1 MSDRI
6 LEWVVKGTLY
16 LLGAF
21 SVATWAVVALKA
33 VQAAR
38 ARRQNR
44 AFAASFGGVGGQR
57 AGGLPT
63 AAELGKFE
71 GPAARLAQAGLRAIE
86 EASSIPTS
94 DRHGGASGAEGDR
107 REYLERS
114 LEEQVQKERRL
125 ADAGLAVLASIGT
138 TSPFVGLFGTVW
150 GIIHALKKIG
160 ASGSAS
166 LEVVAAPIG
175 EALMA
180 TGIGIAV
187 AVPAVLAYN
196 IFIRRLKVQHGELET
211 QASAL
216 FKLSLRAAPALRAE
230 RGLGRQVAGATSA
243 TPASSAT
250 AAREAV

>member
-21 SVATWAVVALKA
+21 SVATWAVVASKA
-33 VQAAR
+33 IQASR

-44 AFAASFGGVGGQR
+44 AFAASFGRVPGGPTS
-57 AGGLPT
+57 ALPS
-63 AAELGKFE
+63 AIEIGKFD
-71 GPAARLAQAGLRAIE
+71 GPAARLAQTGLRAVE
-86 EASSIPTS
+86 EASSIGER
-94 DRHGGASGAEGDR
+94 DRSGESVAHR

-114 LEEQVQKERRL
+114 LQEQVQKERRL
-125 ADAGLAVLASIGT
+125 AEAGLAVLASIGT

-160 ASGSAS
+160 SSGSAS

-196 IFIRRLKVQHGELET
+196 IFVRRLKLQNGELET

-216 FKLSLRAAPALRAE
+216 LKLSLRAPPAVAF
-230 RGLGRQVAGATSA
+230 RGDRSSVG
-243 TPASSAT
+243 SSAQSLSET
-250 AAREAV
+250 REAV

>member
-21 SVATWAVVALKA
+21 SVATWAVIASKA
-33 VQAAR
+33 VQASR

-44 AFAASFGGVGGQR
+44 VFAAGFGRG
-57 AGGLPT
+57 ASGLPS
-63 AAELGKFE
+63 AAEIEKYD
-71 GPAARLAQAGLRAIE
+71 GPAARLAQTGLRAVE
-86 EASSIPTS
+86 EASSIGER
-94 DRHGGASGAEGDR
+94 DRSGESAANR

-114 LEEQVQKERRL
+114 LQEQVQKERRL
-125 ADAGLAVLASIGT
+125 AEAGLAVLASIGT

-160 ASGSAS
+160 TSGSAS

-196 IFIRRLKVQHGELET
+196 IFVRRLKLQHGELET

-216 FKLSLRAAPALRAE
+216 LKLSLRASPAAAFRGDRSAGDRAAVGISAPALSE
-230 RGLGRQVAGATSA
+230 T
-243 TPASSAT
+243 
-250 AAREAV
+250 REAI